1 MAENI
6 YGTNSLRK
14 PMGLSLVSVYITKA
28 QCFYKNPFTHSGI
41 IAPDDDFFGF
51 IHTTRGEG
59 IIYHNG
65 QTVTVHEN
73 EIIFMRYSDVQGLY
87 TNNNEWDFYC
97 LWFFLSSDAPHFFQP
112 YPLDE
117 LKDERRIILEIIRLL
132 NCNDE
137 HYLVQ
142 ANGLGVYLLGQ
153 IQSQLNIHS
162 AHSPYHTMIHKSIL
176 YINQNIN
183 QPITVKELAQM
194 NHVSEK
200 HFRYLFCQETSVSP
214 KHYIITA
221 KLNKAAH
228 MLTLDMLSI
237 AEISDALSFPSS
249 SYFIS
254 AFKKQFGQTP
264 SAYRKS
270 HYFNT
275 TH

>member
-6 YGTNSLRK
+6 YATNTLWK

-28 QCFYKNPFTHSGI
+28 QHFYKNPFAHSGI
-41 IAPDDDFFGF
+41 IAPDDDFIGF
-51 IHTTRGEG
+51 IHTTSGEG
-59 IIYHNG
+59 IINHNG
-65 QTVTVHEN
+65 TSVAVHEN
-73 EIIFMRYSDVQGLY
+73 EIIFIRYSDLQGLY
-87 TNNNEWDFYC
+87 TGNSTWSFYC
-97 LWFFLSSDAPHFFQP
+97 LWFFMASDFP
-112 YPLDE
+112 PLFKPFPLEE
-117 LKDERRIILEIIRLL
+117 LDSERQLILEIIRLL
-132 NCNDE
+132 DCKDE
-137 HYLVQ
+137 YHLTQ
-142 ANGLGVYLLGQ
+142 ANGLCIYLLGQ

-162 AHSPYHTMIHKSIL
+162 AHSSYHAMVRKSIL

-200 HFRYLFCQETSVSP
+200 HFRYLFWQETTVSP

-228 MLTLDMLSI
+228 MLSLDMLSI
-237 AEISDALSFPSS
+237 AEISDALSFSSS

-270 HYFNT
+270 HYFKAR
-275 TH
+275 H